1 VDGEVEGSLSQGGT
15 LVLQIDATLPGG
27 WEGLHLVEAAVVVGG
42 REVDRVSYDIED
54 AQITV
59 GANRIVVGTGA
70 AASGTLLRV
79 SGSDVVVTTG
89 GAHLLV
95 NITADV
101 VRSIPADA
109 RFELSV
115 IGDRGTSTSA
125 VVRLAQPADEGLT
138 GETVVALIAA
148 ALFVGAFV
156 GNLFASKRRPPV
168 RPSIYATVQRRLEQE
183 RAGSGDLGP

>member
-95 NITADV
+95 KITADV

-115 IGDRGTSTSA
+115 TGDRGETVEVIRA
-125 VVRLAQPADEGLT
+125 FAQPTREEGLT
-138 GETVVALIAA
+138 VATVVAAVFV
-148 ALFVGAFV
+148 ALLAGGFV
-156 GNLFASKRRPPV
+156 GNLFASRRRPSPTMSV
-168 RPSIYATVQRRLEQE
+168 YGTIQRRLEAE
-183 RAGSGDLGP
+183 RVSRERS